1 MKYIMRS
8 LKYFVYLVVILT
20 LIIVILVTA
29 GFVESDISKIFV
41 NGYDS
46 LWQIALMMAV
56 FAAIYPK
63 FGFSTRTAHFYGTP
77 QEADTAL
84 GEVMER
90 LGYKLEQQ
98 DGESSCYVK
107 RSPFS
112 RLVKMYEDRI
122 TVRHIAAGL
131 ELEGLTKDTV
141 RIAAGVE
148 AANREEDV

>member
-8 LKYFVYLVVILT
+8 LKYFVYLAVILT
-20 LIIVILVTA
+20 LIIVILVQA
-29 GFVESDISKIFV
+29 GFVESDLSKIFV
-41 NGYDS
+41 GGYDS

-90 LGYKLEQQ
+90 LGYKLERQ
-98 DGESSCYVK
+98 DGESACYVK